1 MLKPLSSLRTTSSAC
16 SAHHFLIFSYTC
28 LSFCK
33 GISRPVVR
41 TERIRSLATATAEIP
56 VRRYGGL
63 KDQDRI
69 FTNAYCRHDHGIKGA
84 MVIFYSL
91 RLFRVEQVAEHHKYS
106 RVVIGTSR
114 KTFCSKVIHGL
125 FKLLKTRVYGGEEGL
140 VFLAG

>member
-1 MLKPLSSLRTTSSAC
+1 MLKPLSSLRTTSSVC
-16 SAHHFLIFSYTC
+16 SAHYFNGFFYTC

-41 TERIRSLATATAEIP
+41 TERIRSLATATAEVP

-84 MVIFYSL
+84 MVIFSP
-91 RLFRVEQVAEHHKYS
+91 RLFRVEQVVEHHKYS

-125 FKLLKTRVYGGEEGL
+125 FKLLKIRVYGGEEGL